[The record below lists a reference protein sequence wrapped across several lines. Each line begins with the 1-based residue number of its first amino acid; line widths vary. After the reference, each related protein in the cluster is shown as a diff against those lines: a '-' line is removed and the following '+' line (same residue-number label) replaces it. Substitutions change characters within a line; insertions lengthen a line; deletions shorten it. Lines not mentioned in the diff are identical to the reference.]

1 MLTHRTVIV
10 IADSDESNNDY
21 EHQLQQ
27 DVSFAY
33 RILTERYR
41 TKILTL
47 SQSQQ
52 IDGILLELNSRHSG
66 SFDFL
71 RQMKE
76 QMGDRCPPIV
86 VIGSGDAE
94 IVVQAFKNG
103 ATEYLIK
110 ERLTPDDLRLGM
122 RSAIKNAQLQ
132 RELQRNQ
139 EQFQTSIENMLDC
152 FGIFSSMRD
161 ESGQIVDFRIDYLN
175 AAACDNN
182 RMPKHKQ
189 IGRGLC
195 ELLPAHRASGLF
207 DEYCRLVETGEA
219 LIKDSLVYEDTYG
232 EQQLVRAFDI
242 RATKLN
248 DGFVASWRD
257 ITDRKRME
265 LELSQTAAALNASQQ
280 LYREL
285 AQAMPQMV
293 WTADARG
300 FVNYWNQRWH
310 EYTGLN
316 EAESMGLAG
325 ITTVHPDERDRTL
338 EQWQQ
343 SVANGERFEIEYRI
357 CRWDGVYH
365 WFICRGI
372 PTQDSQGQLT
382 GWIGTITDIDHQKRL
397 EEKLLNEIANHQ
409 HTEQNLRA
417 ANQKITNILE
427 SMTDAFVALDPDW
440 RITYVNQMTARIN
453 QVSPEEL
460 IGKSHWE
467 VWAATKNSILE
478 ENYQRAIAEQIPVHF
493 EYFYESRQRWYEVH
507 AYPAP
512 DGLGIYYCDISD
524 RKQIEYG
531 LRQQA
536 AQLEQTN
543 LTLQETLEELQVAQ
557 EELRQ
562 QNEELVIA
570 HNLAEA
576 EGKRYRDLFNFAPNG
591 YVVTDANGMIQ
602 EANQAIAT
610 LVVINQSYLVNK
622 PLAVYISD
630 SDLRAF
636 RNLLNNL
643 YRQSQAQKLQ
653 TEELSLK
660 SANGHPIPVA
670 ITGTAMRD
678 AQGRIA
684 GVRWLIQDITER
696 KQAQAALAA
705 NEARLRGFVDA
716 NVVGIL
722 YGDIYGN
729 INEANDELLRIIGY
743 TQEDLRAGRLRWI
756 DLTPSEYLPLD
767 EQAIAEARA
776 NGACTPYEKEYIRK
790 DGSRVPVLVGYSLVG
805 EAREE
810 SVAFIL
816 DLSDRKQAEEAL
828 RLSEEHYRYLAEAIP
843 QLVWTCN
850 ASGVYDYV
858 NQRLCEYIGLS
869 FEQIIGT
876 GWLCAVHP
884 NDLKATQAAW
894 MNAVHHGS
902 CYRHE
907 YRLRRAADHSY
918 RWHLA
923 LGLPLKDK
931 QGRVVK
937 WFGTCTDIHDQ
948 KELEIEREHLLQ
960 LERAAREAAERANRI
975 KDEFLA
981 VLSHELRAPLNPI
994 LGWAKLLQTR
1004 KLNENKMAEAFA
1016 TIERN
1021 ARLQTQLIDDLLD
1034 VARILRGK
1042 LSINATSVNLA
1053 SVIAAAID
1061 TVKTAAIAK
1070 SISLHPELPNI
1081 GQASG
1086 DTARL
1091 QQIVWNLLSNAIKFT
1106 PNHGQV
1112 NIKLQRVENQ
1122 AEIKVTDTGKGINP
1136 NFLPHIFESFRQE
1149 DASITR
1155 KYGGLGLG
1163 LAIVRQL
1170 VEAHGGTISAD
1181 SPGEGLG
1188 ATFTVRLPLLK
1199 VEPEIQQTD
1208 ELPQKELNLMGIR
1221 ILAVDDD
1228 PDARELLTVLLTQY
1242 GAEVLSVASAPEVL
1256 ANLASFQPDVL
1267 VSDIGMPDVDGYTLL
1282 QQIRTLS
1289 PAKGGQVP
1297 AIALTAYAREND
1309 YQRALTCGFQ
1319 RHVTKPLEPE
1329 QLVQAVVALVPDKI
1343 N

>member
-10 IADSDESNNDY
+10 IADFDESNNDY

-33 RILTERYR
+33 KILTERYR

-52 IDGILLELNSRHSG
+52 IDGILLEVNSRHSD

-86 VIGSGDAE
+86 IIGSGDAE

-110 ERLTPDDLRLGM
+110 ERLTPDNLRLVM
-122 RSAIKNAQLQ
+122 RGAIENAQLQ
-132 RELQRNQ
+132 RKRQRNQ
-139 EQFQTSIENMLDC
+139 EQFQTPIENMLDC
-152 FGIFSSMRD
+152 FGIFSSLRD

-175 AAACDNN
+175 AAACENN

-195 ELLPAHRASGLF
+195 ELLPAHRTSGLF
-207 DEYCRLVETGEA
+207 DEYCRLVETGEP
-219 LIKDSLVYEDTYG
+219 LIKNSLVYEDTDD
-232 EQQLVRAFDI
+232 EQRLVRAFDI

-248 DGFVASWRD
+248 DGFFASWRD
-257 ITDRKRME
+257 ITDHKRIE

-280 LYREL
+280 RYREL
-285 AQAMPQMV
+285 AEAMPQMV
-293 WTADARG
+293 WTADVQG
-300 FVNYWNQRWH
+300 SVNYWNQRWY

-316 EAESMGLAG
+316 EAASMGLARV
-325 ITTVHPDERDRTL
+325 TMVHPDERDRTL

-372 PTQDSQGQLT
+372 PTRDSQGQLT

-409 HTEQNLRA
+409 RTEQDLRA
-417 ANQKITNILE
+417 ANQKITDILE
-427 SMTDAFVALDPDW
+427 SMTDAFVALDRDW

-453 QVSPEEL
+453 QVSPEDL
-460 IGKSHWE
+460 IGKFHWE
-467 VWAATKNSILE
+467 VWATTRDSILE
-478 ENYQRAIAEQIPVHF
+478 ENYHRAIAQQTPVHF

-507 AYPAP
+507 AYPAA
-512 DGLGIYYCDISD
+512 DGLGIYYRDISD

-576 EGKRYRDLFNFAPNG
+576 EGKRYRDLFNFAPDG
-591 YVVTDANGMIQ
+591 YLVTDANGIIR
-602 EANQAIAT
+602 EANQAITA
-610 LVVINQSYLVNK
+610 LVAIQQNYLVNT
-622 PLAVYISD
+622 PLAVYICKP
-630 SDLRAF
+630 DLRAF

-643 YRQSQAQKLQ
+643 HQQSQGQKLQ
-653 TEELSLK
+653 TDELSIK
-660 SANGHPIPVA
+660 PANGHPIPVA
-670 ITGTAMRD
+670 ITGTAIRD
-678 AQGRIA
+678 AQGRIF

-743 TQEDLRAGRLRWI
+743 TREDLRAGRLRWI
-756 DLTPSEYLPLD
+756 DITPPEYLPLD

-790 DGSRVPVLVGYSLVG
+790 DGSRVPVLLGYSLVG

-816 DLSDRKQAEEAL
+816 DLSARKQAE
-828 RLSEEHYRYLAEAIP
+828 
-843 QLVWTCN
+843 
-850 ASGVYDYV
+850 
-858 NQRLCEYIGLS
+858 
-869 FEQIIGT
+869 
-876 GWLCAVHP
+876 
-884 NDLKATQAAW
+884 
-894 MNAVHHGS
+894 
-902 CYRHE
+902 
-907 YRLRRAADHSY
+907 
-918 RWHLA
+918 
-923 LGLPLKDK
+923 
-931 QGRVVK
+931 
-937 WFGTCTDIHDQ
+937 
-948 KELEIEREHLLQ
+948 IERDRLLQ

-981 VLSHELRAPLNPI
+981 VLSHELRSPLNPI

-1004 KLNENKMAEAFA
+1004 KLNETKMAEAFA

-1042 LSINATSVNLA
+1042 LTINTTSVNLA
-1053 SVIAAAID
+1053 SVIEAAID

-1081 GQASG
+1081 GQVSG

-1106 PNHGQV
+1106 PNYGQV
-1112 NIKLQRVENQ
+1112 NIRLEGVGNQ
-1122 AEIKVTDTGKGINP
+1122 AEIAVRDTGKGINP
-1136 NFLPHIFESFRQE
+1136 DFLPYIFESFRQE

-1188 ATFTVRLPLLK
+1188 ATFTIRLPLLN
-1199 VEPEIQQTD
+1199 VEPEIKHND
-1208 ELPQKELNLMGIR
+1208 ESPQAELNLMGVR
-1221 ILAVDDD
+1221 VLVVDDD

-1242 GAEVLSVASAPEVL
+1242 GAEVLSVGSTIEVL
-1256 ANLASFQPDVL
+1256 ANLESFQPDVL
-1267 VSDIGMPDVDGYTLL
+1267 VSDIGMPDVDGYTLI

-1289 PAKGGQVP
+1289 PEKGGQIP

-1309 YQRALTCGFQ
+1309 YQRALTSGYQ

-1329 QLVQAVVALVPDKI
+1329 QLVQAVVALV
-1343 N
+1343 NTQ